1 MKPVNLVNIFVAVLN
16 FIPDMKVVSA
26 WTMVMPV
33 VFVLFVSFVR
43 ELLEEIG
50 RRRADIKT
58 NSQKYNICNDMSL

>member
-50 RRRADIKT
+50 RRRADVKT
-58 NSQKYNICNDMSL
+58 NG

>member
-58 NSQKYNICNDMSL
+58 NSQKYNVCNDMSL